1 MRTFGLSDTAFGALA
16 AGRPSL
22 ATLGELRR
30 AQLSRHLLQLRA
42 IGTVPS
48 WYGGADTPARLADP
62 MTALHTAATLTA
74 RRTGA
79 PDPAEQVLSGR
90 RLTAEHDGLT
100 LRVRLE
106 DADPLRA
113 RLGVAPAGPLGPAAV
128 AGWQR
133 CLDAAW
139 RLLVERHRPAAE
151 TLAAVLSVIVPVEPD
166 PGVGGISATSAEAY
180 GAVAI
185 SPTDDPVA
193 LAVGLLHEAQH
204 SVLNA
209 VLVLFDLV
217 RPDPE
222 RGYSPWRDD
231 PRPALGVLHGAY
243 AYQAVTR
250 FWRAETRGRGRG
262 ARGRA
267 GEGLAAFE
275 FARWRA
281 AVVSATDGLLA
292 GTALTPAGRRFTS
305 ALRDEVAGWLTD
317 PVDAE
322 VARLAT
328 GANVEHR
335 VRWRLRN
342 LPVADEAVTALV
354 EAWRAGA
361 PPPAVPE
368 PMARDAGRRELEH
381 SDRLA
386 RVHRALR
393 ERDQSPPA
401 AGGVRPQADA
411 QRGVR
416 QGSGPDPY
424 GKSAGDD
431 AYLQGDHKAA
441 FAAFMSD
448 LTDADPAVW
457 SGLAL
462 VAPYSAL
469 RDRPEVVRALW
480 LALGKSDLPSV
491 ADWLSRTGR

>member
-16 AGRPSL
+16 AGRPTL
-22 ATLGELRR
+22 ATVGELRR

-42 IGTVPS
+42 TGTVPR
-48 WYGGADTPARLADP
+48 WYGGADAPARLADP

-74 RRTGA
+74 RRTGSAA
-79 PDPAEQVLSGR
+79 PPEQVLSRR

-106 DADPLRA
+106 DTDPLRA
-113 RLGVAPAGPLGPAAV
+113 RLGVTPAGPLDDAAV
-128 AGWQR
+128 AVWQH

-139 RLLVERHRPAAE
+139 RLLVDRHRPAAE

-166 PGVGGISATSAEAY
+166 PGSGGISATSAEAY

-185 SPTDDPVA
+185 SPTADPVA

-204 SVLNA
+204 SMLNA

-217 RPDPE
+217 RPGPE
-222 RGYSPWRDD
+222 AGYSPWRDD
-231 PRPALGVLHGAY
+231 PRPAIGVLHGAY

-250 FWRAETRGRGRG
+250 FWRAEAQGAKGRGG
-262 ARGRA
+262 SV
-267 GEGLAAFE
+267 LAAFE

-281 AVVSATDGLLA
+281 AVVAAAAELLA
-292 GTALTPAGRRFTS
+292 GPALTPAGRRFTG
-305 ALRDEVAGWLTD
+305 ALRDEVAGWLAD

-322 VARLAT
+322 AARLAA
-328 GANVEHR
+328 GANLEHR

-342 LPVADEAVTALV
+342 LAVPAQAVTALV

-361 PPPAVPE
+361 PPPDVPE
-368 PMARDAGRRELEH
+368 PEVHGAGGRLLEH

-386 RVHRALR
+386 RVHRVLR
-393 ERDQSPPA
+393 ERDQSLFA
-401 AGGVRPQADA
+401 VGGVRPRADA

-416 QGSGPDPY
+416 HGTGPDAY
-424 GKSAGDD
+424 RRNAGED
-431 AYLQGDHKAA
+431 AYLEAAADAA
-441 FAAFMSD
+441 FAAFMID
-448 LTDADPAVW
+448 ITDDDPSVW

-462 VAPYSAL
+462 VAPFDAL
-469 RDRPEVVRALW
+469 RDRPEVVRAVW
-480 LALGKSDLPSV
+480 LALAKPDLP
-491 ADWLSRTGR
+491 ALAAWLSS